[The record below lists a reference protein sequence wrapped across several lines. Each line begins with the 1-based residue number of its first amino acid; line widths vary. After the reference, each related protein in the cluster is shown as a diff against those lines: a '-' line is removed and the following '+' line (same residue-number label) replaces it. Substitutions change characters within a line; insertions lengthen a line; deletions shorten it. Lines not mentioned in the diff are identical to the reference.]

1 MPPRNKLASLEA
13 TLVRNSADSLTHLLT
28 GVKCRATSVAKNI
41 PPLNQV
47 PRALG
52 SSWPKGREDPSCQ
65 KGSSGPID
73 KSTDKIKIC
82 LCCKALYS
90 SWVISEERLTKLDR
104 GLRIQWERGRGRGRN
119 ITTSLKASKSFSFL
133 FRFSSLNVSL

>member
-1 MPPRNKLASLEA
+1 MSYFCYFGPFLGPNEPFRRFSTIYYGQRDHERMKIFCD
-13 TLVRNSADSLTHLLT
+13 TLT
-28 GVKCRATSVAKNI
+28 
-41 PPLNQV
+41 LNQV